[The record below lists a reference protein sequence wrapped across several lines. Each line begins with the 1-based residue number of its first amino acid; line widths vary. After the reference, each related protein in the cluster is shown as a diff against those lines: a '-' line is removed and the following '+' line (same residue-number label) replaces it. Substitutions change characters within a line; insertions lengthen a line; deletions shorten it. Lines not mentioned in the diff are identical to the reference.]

1 MLQTYEALLNNNGQV
16 TWLDT
21 PPVANNAKVLITVVS
36 DTEDTTQNLGQRR
49 IGSLANKIEQPTET
63 GRYDLSKDGE
73 KRLGFMLDEMI
84 VPDDINKYDDEILEI
99 FGID

>member
-1 MLQTYEALLNNNGQV
+1 MLQTYEAILNDGQL
-16 TWLDT
+16 TWLDR
-21 PPVANNAKVLITVVS
+21 PPVANYAKVLVTVVS
-36 DTEDTTQNLGQRR
+36 DNEDNTQNQGQRR
-49 IGSLANKIEQPTET
+49 TGSLAGKIEQPTEM

-73 KRLGFMLDEMI
+73 KRLGFMLGEMI